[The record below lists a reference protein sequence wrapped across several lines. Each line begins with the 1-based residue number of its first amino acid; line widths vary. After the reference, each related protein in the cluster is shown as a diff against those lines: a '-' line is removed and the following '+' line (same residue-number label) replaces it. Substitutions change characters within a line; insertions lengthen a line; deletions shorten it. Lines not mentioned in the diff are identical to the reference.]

1 VFAGLIP
8 VSPLG
13 GIPPSSAFWELKAD
27 QVLNRVF
34 EAETAIEVEV
44 LDQLTSP
51 TPEDTA
57 PDPATPSARPPATP
71 TAASAQPT
79 SSPPPPAPA
88 AAAAHPGAGT
98 RIGAPMAWLGSER
111 GLILAGIGI
120 TALFAA
126 GGTLGV
132 VGLWSQSQD
141 SLREERKLLLLE
153 RLRSYGP
160 VAATPAGGS
169 AGAAAA
175 TAPGVTD
182 GLPPPPPTEPWMQ
195 ELASLPSSGEPT
207 PQPIRVP
214 VSGRITT
221 AAPPAAAGS
230 GSPAAAST
238 PRVSGGSGVAYPPLL
253 VGVVQVPGR
262 GGSAIFQVGNSSTT
276 VGLGESIGSSGWRLV
291 SAAGDSALIERGGEQ
306 RRLSIISGF

>member
-1 VFAGLIP
+1 M
-8 VSPLG
+8 SPLG
-13 GIPPSSAFWELKAD
+13 GIPPSRAFWELKAD
-27 QVLNRVF
+27 QVLTRVF

-44 LDQLTSP
+44 VDQPSSP
-51 TPEDTA
+51 TPEFS
-57 PDPATPSARPPATP
+57 PPGPAASATP
-71 TAASAQPT
+71 TAASAQPAT
-79 SSPPPPAPA
+79 PPPPPAATGPI
-88 AAAAHPGAGT
+88 PGASGPT
-98 RIGAPMAWLGSER
+98 SKPMAGLGSEQ

-120 TALFAA
+120 TALIAA

-141 SLREERKLLLLE
+141 SLREERKLLMLE

-160 VAATPAGGS
+160 VAASPVASPPGGS
-169 AGAAAA
+169 AGAATA
-175 TAPGVTD
+175 TAGVTD

-195 ELASLPSSGEPT
+195 ELASLPSSGEPS

-214 VSGRITT
+214 LSGRIAT

-230 GSPAAAST
+230 SGNGSGNPAAAST
-238 PRVSGGSGVAYPPLL
+238 PRLSSGSGLASSPLL

-262 GGSAIFQVGNSSTT
+262 GGSAIFQLGNSSTT